1 MPMQPPQRRY
11 SRRYSQKRAE
21 NRANWVNEPLQNTI
35 REELDRRGWTI
46 SDLARQINSQPS
58 LISRWMMGQR
68 PNTESLRL
76 VADALG
82 ISVLDLLR
90 KADHI
95 PADAEGGADQD
106 NERLARL
113 IVMLR
118 QTDRDGYL
126 SEDRYGALHTM
137 LDWMRNNEPAN
148 AGVSN
153 TDEVVITR

>member
-1 MPMQPPQRRY
+1 MPKPPPQRRY
-11 SRRYSQKRAE
+11 SRRRAE
-21 NRANWVNEPLQNTI
+21 NQANWVNEPLQNTI

-82 ISVLDLLR
+82 ISAFDLLR
-90 KADHI
+90 KAGHI
-95 PADAEGGADQD
+95 PADAEGGSDQD

-126 SEDRYGALHTM
+126 SDDRYGALHTM
-137 LDWMRNNEPAN
+137 LDWMRNNEPTSAVGPDPD
-148 AGVSN
+148 APVL
-153 TDEVVITR
+153 TR